1 MNDNELITA
10 MRDQR
15 NKVHMTTPV
24 EQIINRG
31 HAVRARRRI
40 PGLAGVLAVA
50 AAAAFAVIALL
61 PASHPASHQ
70 PPAHLAA
77 WTVTRLPNGD
87 IGVTV
92 REMADPAG
100 LQSTLRAD
108 GVPASVTLLNLN
120 PACQPYPG
128 GKATLAPYYPGRK
141 STLQQRLQSQFP
153 PLLLEVFPTPFEEQ
167 KAEALARN
175 QIPLLPSP
183 NGVVVIDPSALP
195 GNTGV
200 ELVTAPGG
208 SEFIEPEVVYASPQC
223 TGPQPSPA
231 ATSSPSA
238 SPSPKPTISPSPM
251 PGSPSPGPSP
261 TSSG

>member
-1 MNDNELITA
+1 M
-10 MRDQR
+10 
-15 NKVHMTTPV
+15 V
-24 EQIINRG
+24 
-31 HAVRARRRI
+31 
-40 PGLAGVLAVA
+40 
-50 AAAAFAVIALL
+50 
-61 PASHPASHQ
+61 
-70 PPAHLAA
+70 
-77 WTVTRLPNGD
+77 
-87 IGVTV
+87 
-92 REMADPAG
+92 DPAG

-108 GVPASVTLLNLN
+108 GVPASVTLFNLN

-128 GKATLAPYYPGRK
+128 GKATIPPYYLGRK
-141 STLQQRLQSQFP
+141 LTLQQLKKVTLQQRLQWLFP
-153 PLLLEVFPTPFEEQ
+153 PLLLKVFPTPFEEQ
-167 KAEALARN
+167 KAEILERN

-238 SPSPKPTISPSPM
+238 SPSPEPTISPLAT
-251 PGSPSPGPSP
+251 PSPGPSP